1 MIKKITKTLA
11 LSFLLIGVFAC
22 GSDSEGPDT
31 EGPSV
36 DITTPNETDTY
47 KRGTALPLN
56 AKFTDNKE
64 LAKCI
69 ISISY
74 VTPASSAA
82 QLKGIGTPWTPAEN
96 GDTEVINFT
105 EKKEQTVTISMLFGQ
120 EIEAA
125 CLSGDYKLK
134 FEMTDAEG
142 NATSEEI
149 TIKIGG

>member
-11 LSFLLIGVFAC
+11 LSFLLFGVFAC

-47 KRGTALPLN
+47 KRGSALPLN
-56 AKFTDNKE
+56 AKFTDNRE

-74 VTPASSAA
+74 VTPTGSA
-82 QLKGIGTPWTPAEN
+82 QLKGIGTPWAPAEN
-96 GDTEVINFT
+96 GDTEVIIFT
-105 EKKEQTVTISMLFGQ
+105 EKKEQVVTIDKLFGD

-125 CLSGDYKLK
+125 CLGGDYKLK
-134 FEMTDAEG
+134 FEMSDAEG
-142 NATSEEI
+142 NQSVKEI

>member
-11 LSFLLIGVFAC
+11 LSFLLLGVFAC

-47 KRGTALPLN
+47 KRRTALPLN

-64 LAKCI
+64 LAKCV

-74 VTPASSAA
+74 VTPTTSA
-82 QLKGIGTPWTPAEN
+82 QLKGIGTPWAPAEN
-96 GDTEVINFT
+96 GETETINFT
-105 EKKEQTVTISMLFGQ
+105 EKKEQIVTIPMLFDQ

-125 CLSGDYKLK
+125 CLGGDYKLK
-134 FEMTDAEG
+134 FDMTDAEG
-142 NATSEEI
+142 NTSTKEI